1 MTEQEYIDYFRT
13 LATKHKAILHTPEK
27 PRFFVAHDNNYTEV
41 DMKVRSG
48 LNLPAIVID
57 QYYDDL
63 DRTNDNYLM
72 QVMGGIS
79 VLVACKGA
87 DPVDVRR
94 ARAEARDIAK
104 SFINRMYRDCRAMN
118 GALYHKRIIPS
129 TRFEGE
135 PTPTIAEKATG
146 WGYPFEWKMPTTVAL
161 SPDDWS
167 DL

>member
-1 MTEQEYIDYFRT
+1 MSEQEYIDYFEA
-13 LATKHKAILHTPEK
+13 LAKSHKAIRHTPEK
-27 PRFFVAHDNNYTEV
+27 PRFFVANDNNYTEV
-41 DMKVRSG
+41 EKKVRSG

-63 DRTNDNYLM
+63 DRSNDNYLA
-72 QVMGGIS
+72 QVMGGIT
-79 VLVACKGA
+79 VLVKCKGA

-94 ARAEARDIAK
+94 ARAEARAIAL
-104 SFINRMYRDCRAMN
+104 SFINRMYYDCRFPK
-118 GALYHKRIIPS
+118 GTLYNKRIIPS

-135 PTPTIAEKATG
+135 PTPTIAEIATG